1 MRNGSSCYPAFSL
14 AAALAL
20 LIQGATLAAT
30 GSIAFEGREW
40 TVDGSIKTSIS
51 SAGSFGQDGQSTIGF
66 EAGGFALTD
75 PEGDTLSG
83 TYEDAGGSQA
93 ILTPGGESLVAYLD
107 AKLQRAAAES
117 GVALVVNAIEVTKI
131 NARAKATSVPTG
143 IQRVLNAQFQT
154 TADVTVDGEAI
165 VVKVTAKDSGKGL
178 LVTPVAG
185 TSWSVPVKI
194 KLSVRRLGKVQDED
208 TLRLSFGPNAAD
220 ELGDGEFLIGS
231 AGDDDGEAVRG
242 TFTSDGRQNVELTF
256 PAEVLEALL
265 AEMVEESAAGVATN
279 VSVTLISTV
288 ATAKVKHGLSLGLTL
303 NAKFNAEG
311 DVEAERVSTT
321 GGYTVKGTGVPE

>member
-75 PEGDTLSG
+75 PEGDTL
-83 TYEDAGGSQA
+83 
-93 ILTPGGESLVAYLD
+93 
-107 AKLQRAAAES
+107 
-117 GVALVVNAIEVTKI
+117 
-131 NARAKATSVPTG
+131 
-143 IQRVLNAQFQT
+143 
-154 TADVTVDGEAI
+154 
-165 VVKVTAKDSGKGL
+165 
-178 LVTPVAG
+178 
-185 TSWSVPVKI
+185 
-194 KLSVRRLGKVQDED
+194 
-208 TLRLSFGPNAAD
+208 
-220 ELGDGEFLIGS
+220 
-231 AGDDDGEAVRG
+231 
-242 TFTSDGRQNVELTF
+242 
-256 PAEVLEALL
+256 
-265 AEMVEESAAGVATN
+265 
-279 VSVTLISTV
+279 ISTV